1 MCQVCCGKAGVVA
14 GEMRW
19 EPVAQP
25 GDDLFWGDKLVPV
38 PHMLSQVVVEQE
50 ACAHC
55 SDLLQT
61 I

>member
-1 MCQVCCGKAGVVA
+1 MVA

-38 PHMLSQVVVEQE
+38 PHVLSQVVVEQE
-50 ACAHC
+50 ACGHC